1 MTIPLNVLILEDRT
15 EDAELVLYE
24 LRQAGFDTRWKRVET
39 EAEYLAQLHPDLDII
54 LSDFSMPQFSA
65 PQALALLQESGL
77 DIPFIIITGTISE
90 EVAVESIKRG
100 AADYLLK
107 DRLSRLGQA
116 VSQALERKRARIENS
131 RAEKA
136 LRRRDRIMEA
146 VGFAAS
152 RFLTTP
158 DWEQSI
164 NEVIEQLGQAT
175 EVSRVYLFEN
185 HFGEDGSR
193 LVSQRYEWVASGIS
207 PQINNPQLQAF
218 PIYTGGFADW
228 AEALSRGVPINGLV
242 KDLHVSGRKFLEEQ
256 DICSILL
263 APIFVGQ
270 EWWGL
275 LGFDECFN
283 EREWYAAEID
293 AVKIAGSTLG
303 AAIQRKRIE
312 EALQKSEEQLQQSQK
327 MEAIGTLAGGI
338 AHDFN
343 NLLTAILGNTQ
354 LAFRQLHPDDP
365 LKLRLLEVERAG
377 TRATSLTRQL
387 LAFSRRQR
395 LERRTINLN
404 DTIGET
410 MRLLQR
416 IIGEDIAVRVK
427 AAPNLSAV
435 YADPAQI
442 EQVVMN
448 LGVNARDAMPQGGQ
462 LTFETSNVELDES
475 YRRKYPYI
483 QPGKYVEIRVSDSGI
498 GMDEETQ
505 GRIFEPFFTTKEIGK
520 GTGLGLAMVYGIIK
534 QHEGHINVYSEVG
547 HGTTFEIFLPAVE
560 SDVEKEAQAV
570 QLPLL
575 GGTETI
581 LVAEDEEALRN
592 LAKNVL
598 EGLGYTVLLAENGE
612 QAVEIYTKNRE
623 QIGLLLFDVVM
634 PRIGGWEAYERI
646 RELGGDV
653 PLIFMTGYSSE
664 TVQSR
669 FVKQNKSIEELGAVV
684 LQKPYNIEGL
694 GRKIREVLDA
704 ASRKQ

>member
-1 MTIPLNVLILEDRT
+1 MTFPLNILILEDRN

-24 LRQAGFDTRWKRVET
+24 LRQAGFDPHWKRVET
-39 EAEYLAQLHPDLDII
+39 EADYLAQLHPDLDII

-65 PQALALLQESGL
+65 PQALTLLQASGL

-116 VSQALERKRARIENS
+116 VSQALERKQARVEKS
-131 RAEKA
+131 QAEKA

-146 VGFAAS
+146 VGFAAN

-175 EVSRVYLFEN
+175 DVSRVYLFEN
-185 HFGEDGSR
+185 HFGEDDTL
-193 LVSQRYEWVASGIS
+193 LVSQRYEWVASGIT
-207 PQINNPQLQAF
+207 PQINNPQLQGF
-218 PIYTGGFADW
+218 PISDGGFARW
-228 AEALSRGVPINGLV
+228 AETLSRGEPVHTLV
-242 KDLHVSGRKFLEEQ
+242 KDLHSNERKMLEDQ
-256 DICSILL
+256 DICSILIV
-263 APIFVGQ
+263 PIFVGQ

-275 LGFDECFN
+275 IGFDECFN

-303 AAIQRKRIE
+303 AAIQRKRTE

-354 LAFRQLHPDDP
+354 LALRKLQPDDP
-365 LKLRLLEVERAG
+365 SQLRLVEVEKAG
-377 TRATSLTRQL
+377 NRATSLTRQL

-404 DTIGET
+404 ETIQEIMG
-410 MRLLQR
+410 LLQR
-416 IIGEDIAVRVK
+416 IIGEDVEVHMK
-427 AAPNLSAV
+427 AAPDLSAV
-435 YADPAQI
+435 FADPAQI

-462 LTFETSNVELDES
+462 LTIETSNAELDES
-475 YRRKYPYI
+475 YQRKYPYV
-483 QPGKYVEIRVSDSGI
+483 QPGKYVQIRVSDNGV
-498 GMDEETQ
+498 GMDEVTQ
-505 GRIFEPFFTTKEIGK
+505 GRIFEPFFTTKEVGK
-520 GTGLGLAMVYGIIK
+520 GTGLGLAMVYGIVK
-534 QHEGHINVYSEVG
+534 QHDGHINVYSEVG
-547 HGTTFEIFLPAVE
+547 QGTTFKIFLPVVE
-560 SDVEKEAQAV
+560 NDIENEALAV

-592 LAKNVL
+592 LARDVL

-612 QAVEIYTKNRE
+612 QAVEIYTKSRE
-623 QIGLLLFDVVM
+623 QIGMLLLDVVM

-669 FVKQNKSIEELGAVV
+669 FVKQNKSMEELGAIV

-704 ASRKQ
+704 SSKKQ